1 MTDQNRSI
9 HHNIEEKHAVYRQHL
24 MDMAGDEDI
33 RGMEINGAIR
43 MLANHYESV
52 ISQHDE
58 FAELSSSRLGILLR
72 LLGEK
77 QCGNSEGINPTQI
90 SKLRNVSK
98 NTVSALLR
106 GLEDQG
112 LIERTLDPSDRR
124 RFLIR
129 ITPAGEALIRT
140 TTPDRAQFMNQLAA
154 NLSEEEKDQLL
165 YLLIKLHQSLLSCV
179 STGNIDSENDAAVSS
194 HRNLSLKE

>member
-1 MTDQNRSI
+1 MTDQPHSI
-9 HHNIEEKHAVYRQHL
+9 HHRFEEKHAVYRQHL
-24 MDMAGDEDI
+24 IDMAGDEDI

-43 MLANHYESV
+43 MLTNHYEAV
-52 ISQHDE
+52 ISQQDE
-58 FAELSSSRLGILLR
+58 FSELSSSRLGILLR

-77 QCGNSEGINPTQI
+77 QCGNLEGINPTQI

-112 LIERTLDPSDRR
+112 LIERTLDPADRR

-129 ITPAGEALIRT
+129 ITPAGEDLIRT
-140 TTPDRAQFMNQLAA
+140 TTPDRAQFMNKLAEK
-154 NLSEEEKDQLL
+154 LSEEEKDQLL
-165 YLLIKLHQSLLSCV
+165 YLLLKLHQSILSCV
-179 STGNIDSENDAAVSS
+179 STEHFDSKNDAAV
-194 HRNLSLKE
+194 